1 MTTVHVLGNGPS
13 IQHFETD
20 LFHTEPTDGIRIGC
34 NICHQHLTPAWT
46 FITTR
51 PLFWLCT
58 HDYPFTIPLCVTED
72 SLLALRDVLPDPNRL
87 REFEYWQV
95 IEQRPN
101 TKQGIRAN
109 FSSGH
114 MATAQALQ
122 TYNPTT
128 LHLWGFDFMWTR
140 SAQSW
145 HDAFTEKLMAGDSGF
160 TKRKTIHGNVWW
172 SFWIEI
178 FTTNSKTQF
187 VIHTPVPI
195 KSLPKNVITERL

>member
-1 MTTVHVLGNGPS
+1 MTTVHLLGNGPS

-20 LFHTEPTDGIRIGC
+20 LFHTEPTDGIRVGC
-34 NICHQHLTPAWT
+34 NITHQHLAPAWT

-58 HDYPFTIPLCVTED
+58 HNYPYKIPLCVTED
-72 SLLALRDVLPDPNRL
+72 SLLTLKDVLPDPSRL

-95 IEQRPN
+95 IENRPN
-101 TKQGIRAN
+101 TQQSVRAN

-114 MATAQALQ
+114 MATVQAIR

-128 LHLWGFDFMWTR
+128 IHLWGCDFMWTG
-140 SAQSW
+140 SARSW
-145 HDAFTEKLMAGDSGF
+145 HDELTQGVDDSQ
-160 TKRKTIHGNVWW
+160 KRKTIHSNVWW

-178 FTTNSKTQF
+178 FSTNPKTQF
-187 VIHTPVPI
+187 VIHTPTPI
-195 KSLPKNVITERL
+195 ENLPKNVVTEML